1 MNNKLNDLAQPQDMV
16 ENVRKTQQVEVDK
29 TKQEETVDIMQSQ
42 LTVLRHSFKNEKM
55 FVRKLKT

>member
-16 ENVRKTQQVEVDK
+16 ENVRKTQQVEIDK
-29 TKQEETVDIMQSQ
+29 TKQEETVDIIQSQ

-55 FVRKLKT
+55 FVRKLKS